1 MVRGAMLEL
10 LDITYDGLEDSVT
23 GFLTGG
29 LGQLVDGKYGAENY
43 RAVGENGLVRGCSL
57 HIGINEHYILFLFSA
72 GYEWVGWKNKSMG
85 PLRMDFTFRNEISL
99 FPIDLRSVCL
109 FSKSHHGVV
118 DKGRARLVE
127 VLQEALDPSSQL
139 AIVLELCLVCITVF
153 RQTLSDKRILRQHGE
168 SLRCTSIHD
177 STVKNRR
184 NLE

>member
-57 HIGINEHYILFLFSA
+57 HIGINEHYILYLFSA

-85 PLRMDFTFRNEISL
+85 PLQMDFTFRNVRKFDQVLIH
-99 FPIDLRSVCL
+99 INNHYTKDIQI
-109 FSKSHHGVV
+109 FS
-118 DKGRARLVE
+118 RAKE
-127 VLQEALDPSSQL
+127 CS
-139 AIVLELCLVCITVF
+139 CF
-153 RQTLSDKRILRQHGE
+153 
-168 SLRCTSIHD
+168 
-177 STVKNRR
+177 VKK
-184 NLE
+184 

>member
-57 HIGINEHYILFLFSA
+57 HIEINEHYILFLFTA

-85 PLRMDFTFRNEISL
+85 PLQMDFTFRNVRKFDQVLIH
-99 FPIDLRSVCL
+99 INNHYTKDIQI
-109 FSKSHHGVV
+109 FS
-118 DKGRARLVE
+118 RAKE
-127 VLQEALDPSSQL
+127 CS
-139 AIVLELCLVCITVF
+139 CF
-153 RQTLSDKRILRQHGE
+153 
-168 SLRCTSIHD
+168 
-177 STVKNRR
+177 VKK
-184 NLE
+184 